1 MSSNR
6 KDIKGFTRRDFVAGA
21 AVAGAAVAGTSLTIS
36 EFPHAL
42 KEHLKTADCGLPTAF
57 AHRQW

>member
-1 MSSNR
+1 
-6 KDIKGFTRRDFVAGA
+6 
-21 AVAGAAVAGTSLTIS
+21 VAGAAVAGTSLTIS